1 MNFKFTKNKKYYSSL
16 REDENGYY
24 VCKNPL
30 FICKD
35 KGLFPVYRI
44 NGRQGVM
51 NVNYH
56 ELIFKD
62 IPKEVLK
69 RMNHKV
75 DYDKINQNTKN
86 VLSFREE
93 DWNI

>member
-1 MNFKFTKNKKYYSSL
+1 MAFKKNKRYFSSL
-16 REDENGYY
+16 KESRNGTYL
-24 VCKNPL
+24 CANPL
-30 FICKD
+30 FIYKG
-35 KGLFPVYRI
+35 KGLFPVYKVG
-44 NGRQGVM
+44 GRQGVM

-75 DYDKINQNTKN
+75 DFDKINQNTKN